1 MKKVI
6 CSLLFFSISSLVF
19 SQSTYY
25 WVGGLVEG
33 NISTAGNWNTQLNGS
48 GTTRGTAASTD
59 VLVIDGTNIG
69 GITPTTGTA
78 IVNIN
83 GATTAQLKI
92 INGATVSFVRTATVG
107 TLTIANNTSGE
118 DGLFIDAT
126 STLTCTTLGSTTG
139 AVYLDFPTSTAL
151 ILGKLTYLQ
160 GAATPNSNRL
170 TARTIGAVVFATG
183 STFEYDNT
191 ITYPFGTVGTGTS
204 NSSNGAIV
212 FQSGAN
218 LINNSIYSP
227 FGSNSTSMIVD
238 FKPGS
243 NYYIRKTMTTG
254 SFTNAKTF
262 ANVFVQNN
270 STLTTDAA
278 ALNKIENLTIDAGC
292 TWIVGVS
299 SGTQIP
305 LLGNLVV
312 NGTLNGTNGG
322 VGGTTNLVM
331 AGSTAQSISGTG
343 TINVTNF
350 VVGDNSNVTLNTD
363 INVAA
368 ATNIYGAINFTT
380 RKINGTGSFTSR
392 VGFVPSTGATQTGAG
407 LTNGSFL
414 VSVATGLALSSL
426 QGLSIAGTGIPAGTN
441 IASYSSSNGQITLSK
456 AATATNA
463 GVTLTFSSNAATL
476 STSNTNGFDS
486 TSGSV
491 IVTGTKTYQSGTN
504 YIINAAT
511 VNPVGITSGST
522 VSTAGSLT
530 LNAAATTNFNTR
542 INGTLT
548 LNTGKLTIRA
558 IDTVRLIT
566 PTAIAGAP
574 FNSSKYIVTEKS
586 GANVGALRIDAFTSA
601 TLFPVGSATNYLPVT
616 LTPTT
621 VDTFLVNVFE
631 GATVDGTPNGTA
643 MDVGQKSRIVDAI
656 WNIKKYSTNT
666 DACAI
671 TTGFVSSLEG
681 SIFTALANNQIGL
694 SRYDALNWT
703 AATGSGDNTA
713 NTATANSFIS
723 FGAFGVGQIGLALPV
738 KITSFNAKENN
749 GTIRISWAT
758 EKEVNI
764 LSYIVEKSL
773 DGVQFSENSTVNA
786 NNQISYSSADFTP
799 SNNNYYRIKIVGK
812 DNSVTFSNIINVK
825 LNTVKGEISIY
836 PNPVK
841 NGLLNIQFSNY
852 AKGTASIKI
861 YSPIGQLIYSSS
873 FVNDGGVNSK
883 TINLPIAATKG
894 VYMAVIGL
902 HNEAKQYK
910 FVVE

>member
-6 CSLLFFSISSLVF
+6 CTLLFFTISSLAF
-19 SQSTYY
+19 SQTTYY

-48 GTTRGTAASTD
+48 GTTRATAASTD

-69 GITPTTGTA
+69 GITPTTGNA

-92 INGATVSFVRTATVG
+92 INGATVSFVRTSTVG

-170 TARTIGAVVFATG
+170 TARTVGAVVFATG

-191 ITYPFGTVGTGTS
+191 ITYPFGTVGTATS

-254 SFTNAKTF
+254 SFTNSKTF

-368 ATNIYGAINFTT
+368 ATNIYGTINFTT

-522 VSTAGSLT
+522 VSTTGSLT

-548 LNTGKLTIRA
+548 LNTGKLIIRA
-558 IDTVRLIT
+558 TDTVRLTT

-586 GANVGALRIDAFTSA
+586 GANIGALRIDAFTTP
-601 TLFPVGSATNYLPVT
+601 TLFPIGSTTNYLPVT

-621 VDTFLVNVFE
+621 VDTFLLNVFE

-643 MDVGQKSRIVDAI
+643 MNAGQKSRIVDAV
-656 WNIKKYSTNT
+656 WTIKKYSTNT

-671 TTGFVSSLEG
+671 TTGFTSSLEG
-681 SIFTALANNQIGL
+681 SIFTALANNQIGI
-694 SRYDALNWT
+694 SRYDGANWT
-703 AATGSGDNTA
+703 AATGTGDNTA
-713 NTATANSFIS
+713 NTATANSFTS
-723 FGAFGVGQIGLALPV
+723 FGAFGVGQVGLALPV
-738 KITSFNAKENN
+738 KITSFNAKEIS
-749 GTIRISWAT
+749 GTVQLSWAT
-758 EKEVNI
+758 EKEENI
-764 LSYIVEKSL
+764 HNYVIERSL
-773 DGVQFSENSTVNA
+773 DGIRYTEIGTIVA
-786 NNQISYSSADFTP
+786 NNQRNYSLSDFAP
-799 SNNNYYRIKIVGK
+799 ASNNYYRIKIVGI
-812 DNSVTFSNIINVK
+812 DNSKTFSNIINIK
-825 LNTVKGEISIY
+825 LNVVKGEINIF
-836 PNPVK
+836 PNPAK
-841 NGLLNIQFSNY
+841 NELLNIQLSNLI
-852 AKGTASIKI
+852 KGNTAIKI
-861 YSPIGQLIYSSS
+861 YNPIGLLVYSSS
-873 FVNDGGVNSK
+873 FEYDGGVSLK
-883 TINLPIAATKG
+883 TIKLNGINTKG
-894 VYMAVIGL
+894 IYIAVIDSQ
-902 HNEAKQYK
+902 NQTQQYK
-910 FVVE
+910 FIVE